1 MTDDGAF
8 TASTVPRSTQ
18 PARASRPT
26 MQPTDNGREHFNL
39 NLSDENSDSLEEYI
53 PPPCSSN
60 TPATATSSTLGAA
73 QPATL
78 AALQPVLAPP
88 SHHSSRNM
96 TAHDINHFFA

>member
-1 MTDDGAF
+1 
-8 TASTVPRSTQ
+8 
-18 PARASRPT
+18 
-26 MQPTDNGREHFNL
+26 MQPTDDGREHFDL
-39 NLSDENSDSLEEYI
+39 NLSDENSDSSEEYI
-53 PPPCSSN
+53 PPPRSSN
-60 TPATATSSTLGAA
+60 TPATAASSTLGATQPATLAAA